1 MARSSQP
8 AAGRFSRTFARI
20 GHWGIARLLIL
31 ILVPIAVLAVVQIAT
46 HPLIPP
52 KGAPHHGE
60 ALMVA
65 NLFAAGLLL
74 VVYAWTVRLIEQ
86 RRASELAIGP
96 GIAPFLIG
104 CVIGA
109 VLMGLVYLIF
119 DRLGMVAFTPG
130 TGWTGLANGLAASFA
145 GAVIEE
151 LIMRAILFRV
161 VEEMT
166 GTTIA
171 IAFSAILFGLLH
183 AFNPGATVVST
194 SAIAIEAGV
203 LLALGYAL
211 TRNIWLVVG
220 LHMAWNFTEGDIF
233 GAKVS
238 GNAASHSLMRT
249 TLSGPEIVT
258 GGAFGPEAS
267 VVAVIVC
274 LAAAIA
280 IGALVVRRN
289 GWQRR
294 RLRLYLS

>member
-8 AAGRFSRTFARI
+8 AAGRFTRTLARI

-52 KGAPHHGE
+52 KGAPYHSE

-74 VVYAWTVRLIEQ
+74 VVYAWTVRLIER

-96 GIAPFLIG
+96 GIGPFLIG

-109 VLMGLVYLIF
+109 ALMGLVYLIF
-119 DRLGMVAFTPG
+119 DRLGMVAFAPG

-145 GAVIEE
+145 GAVLEE
-151 LIMRAILFRV
+151 LIMRAIVFRI

-183 AFNPGATVVST
+183 AFNPGATIVST

-203 LLALGYAL
+203 LLALAYAL

-249 TLSGPEIVT
+249 TLSGPDIVT

-289 GWQRR
+289 GWRPR
-294 RLRLYLS
+294 RLRLYLG